1 MNVVS
6 HVNVVSYMNVISVD
20 EWSL

>member
-6 HVNVVSYMNVISVD
+6 HVNVISVD